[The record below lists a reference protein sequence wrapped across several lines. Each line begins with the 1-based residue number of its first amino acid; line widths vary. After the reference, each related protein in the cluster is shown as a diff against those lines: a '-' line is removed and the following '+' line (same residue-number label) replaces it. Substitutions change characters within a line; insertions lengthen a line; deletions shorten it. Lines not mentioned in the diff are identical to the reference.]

1 MRVCEEAE
9 ARSALRKRE
18 KPIRA
23 PEKSQIG
30 AQGDRQA
37 ACVKTSRGACFPFQV
52 KAAYLEQDARLLR
65 SSHKA
70 LTKEIEER
78 GISHSGERKN
88 AVESIIWWRALI
100 T

>member
-1 MRVCEEAE
+1 LCKNLE
-9 ARSALRKRE
+9 
-18 KPIRA
+18 
-23 PEKSQIG
+23 
-30 AQGDRQA
+30 
-37 ACVKTSRGACFPFQV
+37 GACFPFQV
-52 KAAYLEQDARLLR
+52 KAAYLEQDASRNAVTDAFFQSKKLSAHDVANAIDFIEAVAKKLLR

-88 AVESIIWWRALI
+88 ALESIIWWRALI

>member
-37 ACVKTSRGACFPFQV
+37 ACVKTSRGLVFHS
-52 KAAYLEQDARLLR
+52 KLKRL
-65 SSHKA
+65 
-70 LTKEIEER
+70 T
-78 GISHSGERKN
+78 
-88 AVESIIWWRALI
+88 
-100 T
+100 